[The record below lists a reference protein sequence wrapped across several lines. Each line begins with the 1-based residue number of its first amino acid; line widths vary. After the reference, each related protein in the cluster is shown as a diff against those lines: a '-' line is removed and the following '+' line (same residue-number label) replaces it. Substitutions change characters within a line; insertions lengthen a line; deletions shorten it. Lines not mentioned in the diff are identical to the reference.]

1 MEDKDFD
8 SVLRRHLKNLPD
20 GAELPQDAPLKK
32 FGLDSMQ
39 AVELLFDLEDELG
52 VVLPDEMMTGD
63 TFATAESLRRAVGT
77 AVDEPAVGSS

>member
-1 MEDKDFD
+1 MNENDFD
-8 SVLRRHLKNLPD
+8 VVLRRHLKNLPED
-20 GAELPQDAPLKK
+20 AELPRDAPLKK

-63 TFATAESLRRAVGT
+63 TFATAESLRHAVGT
-77 AVDEPAVGSS
+77 AADDSAVGTS